1 MSGLSF
7 KKYRFHGDIRIGNCA
22 AFGGRDARV
31 AFRVIFR
38 IIGLK
43 NTFTMTSIS
52 KYIIWIGNIAIGAIT
67 IINIIVFGI
76 KLVKA
81 KSIAH
86 KYVVWY
92 K

>member
-1 MSGLSF
+1 MTT
-7 KKYRFHGDIRIGNCA
+7 IR
-22 AFGGRDARV
+22 
-31 AFRVIFR
+31 
-38 IIGLK
+38 
-43 NTFTMTSIS
+43 

-86 KYVVWY
+86 PYIVRY